1 MSTATAPG
9 RTSRPGG
16 SDDGE
21 REPHASRGVPPAGWR
36 ACVPELVIAA
46 ILIAAS
52 TVAVYFYAGLAAAEI
67 MITVWAVVAL
77 VLLRLLVPPP
87 TATAPDEEQDRR
99 GGRGSTSF
107 IGFWRKRGLLVDASA
122 SLASYDAQL
131 RVTLQHL
138 LAARLSER
146 HGISLYTD
154 PAGAQR
160 AFLTSAGES
169 DLWFWL
175 DPERP
180 AVTEQGRRGIS
191 PRTLA
196 VIIDRLERL

>member
-16 SDDGE
+16 SDDDG
-21 REPHASRGVPPAGWR
+21 REQGANRRVPPTGWR
-36 ACVPELVIAA
+36 ACVPELIIAA

-52 TVAVYFYAGLAAAEI
+52 TVAVYFYAGLPAAEI
-67 MITVWAVVAL
+67 IVTVWAVTAL

-122 SLASYDAQL
+122 SMASYDAQL

-138 LAARLSER
+138 LAARLAER
-146 HGISLYTD
+146 HGISLYAD
-154 PAGAQR
+154 PAAARR
-160 AFLTSAGES
+160 ALLTSPGES

-180 AVTEQGRRGIS
+180 AVTEQGRRGIP

-196 VIIDRLERL
+196 AIIDRLERL

>member
-1 MSTATAPG
+1 MSTATAPR

-16 SDDGE
+16 SDDE
-21 REPHASRGVPPAGWR
+21 QEPRANRRVPPAGWR
-36 ACVPELVIAA
+36 ACVPELIIAA

-52 TVAVYFYAGLAAAEI
+52 TVAVYFYAGLPAAEI
-67 MITVWAVVAL
+67 MVTAWAVVAL

-99 GGRGSTSF
+99 GQRGSTSF

-122 SLASYDAQL
+122 SMASYDAQL

-138 LAARLSER
+138 LAARLAER

-154 PAGAQR
+154 PAAARQV
-160 AFLTSAGES
+160 FLTSPGAS

-180 AVTEQGRRGIS
+180 AVTEQGRRGIP

-196 VIIDRLERL
+196 AIIDRLERL